1 MHYHEHTY
9 PLLPL
14 LPLHLVNSQYPGPAG
29 TTRRMRDPLTE
40 NSYLAR
46 SSAMKSPMRTQLIP
60 RRHWVITTAG
70 CCDYVDSTGNNPCF
84 PMFCPMAVL
93 GTCCIAGRVQTQ
105 LTNEEPTSCEM
116 GKNGWL
122 TCCVG
127 LPFVFF
133 GPLGGYISHYMR
145 HTPPLFHVAVPLW
158 HCGTVALWHCGPTV
172 LYINTPH
179 ASSTRLTH

>member
-1 MHYHEHTY
+1 MDHAASDAYVGLPIYKQARRFHRDRGSGNPGNEYHINRKDCY
-9 PLLPL
+9 I
-14 LPLHLVNSQYPGPAG
+14 
-29 TTRRMRDPLTE
+29 
-40 NSYLAR
+40 AR

-84 PMFCPMAVL
+84 PMFCPMAVF

-116 GKNGWL
+116 GKNGWF
-122 TCCVG
+122 TCCIG

-133 GPLGGYISHYMR
+133 GPLGGYINCLPR
-145 HTPPLFHVAVPLW
+145 LRAAVAP
-158 HCGTVALWHCGPTV
+158 WHCGPTV
-172 LYINTPH
+172 LYGN
-179 ASSTRLTH
+179 ACSSTPLTY